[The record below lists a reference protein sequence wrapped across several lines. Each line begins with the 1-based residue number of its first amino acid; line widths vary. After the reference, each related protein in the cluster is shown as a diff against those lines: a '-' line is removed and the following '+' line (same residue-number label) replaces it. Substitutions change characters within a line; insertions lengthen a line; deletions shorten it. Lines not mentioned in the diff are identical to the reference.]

1 MSNNSRKTNQELPP
15 RKESSTYRIDQ
26 SLLERP
32 FWKMVRLKGRFLSSL
47 EMTYR
52 ETRYLIFVFMP
63 FTLLYVTHPSKP
75 EAIRITADLLNT
87 HLITCANFF
96 PIESMYWWE
105 GRLTKNDEIVTI
117 YKTRTENVEK
127 VQKKI
132 EELHKYEVPCIIRL
146 AEVSANES
154 YEKWIQDNS
163 IL

>member
-1 MSNNSRKTNQELPP
+1 
-15 RKESSTYRIDQ
+15 
-26 SLLERP
+26 
-32 FWKMVRLKGRFLSSL
+32 
-47 EMTYR
+47 MTYR

-63 FTLLYVTHPSKP
+63 FFLLYVTHPSKP
-75 EAIRITADLLNT
+75 EAIRITADLLNA